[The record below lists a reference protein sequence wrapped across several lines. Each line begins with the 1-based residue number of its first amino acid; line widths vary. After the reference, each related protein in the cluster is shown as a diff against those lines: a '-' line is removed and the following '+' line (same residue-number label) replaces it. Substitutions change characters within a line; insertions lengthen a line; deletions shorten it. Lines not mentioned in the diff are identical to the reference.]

1 MTNSFPAL
9 PPRRLLFWV
18 AALLV
23 AANVLSAVWDL
34 RNSRAVVERDAE
46 RGYGNLATL
55 IADQTSRSLES
66 IEIIVQQAAA
76 AISADGLGDPQAR
89 ARQLRDSIAGFPRI
103 RDLIVLDRRGRVV
116 LRTQP
121 DPTPFVDFSDREYF
135 RRHRDEPN
143 AGTVVTEPFV
153 SRISG
158 KWSFA
163 LSERLTD
170 GNGAFTGVVAA
181 IVDVGY
187 FERLFGSVDMAG
199 SGFVFLFTASGIP
212 VTGLPPLPAALQ
224 GKPYG
229 NAPALL
235 DGIRATG
242 RFTGWITDPE
252 APGQMLVAA
261 RRIAG
266 TPLAIGTG
274 ARQWE
279 VLAPWYA
286 ECERVIVRTIVTS
299 AFIMALVWLTSRE
312 LARRDKIEQAA
323 QAERERL
330 QQRLRQGEKMEAI
343 GRLSG
348 GIAHDFN
355 NILGGIMGYAEM
367 LLEDLPDKSM
377 QQGYAR
383 KLLAAAQR
391 ARQLVEQIL
400 TYSRTAKVP
409 RQPIELGRIVRET
422 LDVVRASVNDGIRI
436 EGDVPALPAMTIG
449 DSTQLHEVVMNL
461 CTNAVQAMGDRG
473 TLTVRLASV
482 DVQEPR
488 ALSHGTLEP
497 GAYLKLSVADTGSGM
512 EDATLAHIFEP
523 FFTTKE
529 VGGGTGLGLAI
540 VYGIVSDSRGAISV
554 STRPGAGSCFDIYL
568 PRTNAPAPPDAKAAA
583 GPPRGAGQRI
593 LLVDDEAPLLEMMSE
608 LLRRLGYEPEA
619 HANPHDALQA
629 FTTDP
634 GRYDLVLTDE
644 AMPGM
649 PGTTLARGL
658 RKVSADVPILII
670 TGRAEEPLARGA
682 AEAGVAQ
689 ILLKPI
695 EARDLAAALAR
706 HISRSQAPA

>member
-1 MTNSFPAL
+1 MKKSFPAL

-23 AANVLSAVWDL
+23 AANVLSAILDL
-34 RNSRAVVERDAE
+34 HNSRAVVERDAE
-46 RGYGNLATL
+46 RSYGNLATL
-55 IADQTSRSLES
+55 LADQTARSLES
-66 IEIIVQQAAA
+66 IEVILQQAAA
-76 AISADGLGDPQAR
+76 DISADGLGDPQAR
-89 ARQLRDSIAGFPRI
+89 ARQLRDRIAGFPRI
-103 RDLIVLDRRGRVV
+103 RDIIVLDRRGHVV

-121 DPTPFVDFSDREYF
+121 QPTPYNDFSDREYF
-135 RRHRDEPN
+135 RRQRDEPH

-163 LSERLTD
+163 LSERLND
-170 GNGAFTGVVAA
+170 GNGSFVGVVAA
-181 IVDVGY
+181 VVDVEY

-199 SGFVFLFTASGIP
+199 SGFVFLFTESGVP
-212 VTGLPPLPAALQ
+212 MVGLPPLPASLQ

-229 NAPALL
+229 DAPALL
-235 DGIRATG
+235 EAIRANG

-261 RRIAG
+261 RQVTG
-266 TPLAIGTG
+266 TPLAMGAG
-274 ARQWE
+274 AREWE
-279 VLAPWYA
+279 VLSPWYA
-286 ECERVIVRTIVTS
+286 ERQRVIVRTTVTS
-299 AFIMALVWLTSRE
+299 AFIIALVWLTSRE

-323 QAERERL
+323 QAEHERL

-367 LLEDLPDKSM
+367 LLEDLPEGSAH
-377 QQGYAR
+377 QGYAR
-383 KLLAAAQR
+383 KLLVAARR

-422 LDVVRASVNDGIRI
+422 LDVVRASMGDGIRI
-436 EGDVPALPAMTIG
+436 EGDVPAMPVMTVG
-449 DSTQLHEVVMNL
+449 DSTQLHEIVMNL
-461 CTNAVQAMGDRG
+461 CTNAVQAMGERC

-482 DVQEPR
+482 DVPEPR
-488 ALSHGTLEP
+488 ALTHGTLEP

-512 EDATLAHIFEP
+512 DDATLAHIFEP
-523 FFTTKE
+523 FFTTKG

-540 VYGIVSDSRGAISV
+540 VYGIVSDSHGAISV
-554 STRPGAGSCFDIYL
+554 STRPGEGTCFDIYL
-568 PRTNAPAPPDAKAAA
+568 PRTDAAAPPDAKAAA

-619 HANPHDALQA
+619 HVNPQDALQA
-629 FTTDP
+629 FTADP
-634 GRYDLVLTDE
+634 ARYDLVLTDE

-649 PGTTLARGL
+649 PGTALARSV
-658 RKVSADVPILII
+658 RKVSAGIPILII

-682 AEAGVAQ
+682 TEAGVAQ

-706 HISRSQAPA
+706 HIARPQAAA